1 MLNLRKKWYKWTYLQ
16 NRNRLTDLESELMVT
31 QGGGGGGWGRVVRE
45 RDGLGVWDGYVH
57 SAIFKVQNQQGPMG
71 GGEGIKAHAVKVY
84 VNQWLIHVNVW
95 HKPLQYCKEISLQ
108 LIKINEKKKKWLP
121 LKNQGEVRQ
130 GR

>member
-45 RDGLGVWDGYVH
+45 RDGLGVWDWYVH

-71 GGEGIKAHAVKVY
+71 GE
-84 VNQWLIHVNVW
+84 
-95 HKPLQYCKEISLQ
+95 KESKLMQ
-108 LIKINEKKKKWLP
+108 LKYM
-121 LKNQGEVRQ
+121 
-130 GR
+130 